1 MEGKSADNRNDT
13 LHRHG
18 DNLQDAVFTNRF
30 TPNSLLFLRQITEFA
45 EILLSLLYKRLGYG
59 RLQA

>member
-13 LHRHG
+13 LYG

-30 TPNSLLFLRQITEFA
+30 TPNSLLFLRQITEFV
-45 EILLSLLYKRLGYG
+45 EILLSLPYKLLGYG